1 MPDKLL
7 IVIVGPTAV
16 GKTRVAVELA
26 KNLNCA
32 VINADSRQLFKEMT
46 IGTAKPTMAEM
57 EGVKHYFVN
66 DRSISQAFSAG
77 KFEKEALAV
86 IDREFDQRNV
96 CILSGGS
103 GLYID
108 AVCLG
113 LDAFPQV
120 ETDIR
125 NELNRQLDEL
135 GVDSLYQEL
144 VKVDP
149 EYANEIESNNS
160 QRIIRALEIY
170 RSSGITYSSLRTGMA
185 SQRNFAVLFI
195 GLEMPRDELY
205 DRINIRMDKMIKN
218 GLFEEAIKLLP
229 FRHKNALQTVGY
241 NEVFLYH
248 DGLIDK
254 DEAIRLLKRNSRRYA
269 KRQLTWFKRN
279 KEVNWFHP
287 LATDKILMLIH
298 SKLHT

>member
-113 LDAFPQV
+113 LDVFPQV